1 MRQRLDDSVLVAP
14 QVVNNMK
21 GNVVVQTL
29 TGATTLALP
38 LAPIYSLDPG
48 GAGRNLTMPDEA
60 SSKGVMTMIAN
71 TADAAE
77 TITVKGSGGAT
88 VGVIDQNE
96 GAFAFC
102 DGVRWK
108 ILVSAET

>member
-14 QVVNNMK
+14 QIVNNLK

-60 SSKGVMTMIAN
+60 SSKGVITTIIN

-77 TITVKGSGGAT
+77 TITVKSSAAAT

-96 GAFAFC
+96 GAVAVC

-108 ILVSAET
+108 IMVNAET